1 MADGSS
7 TVHRSA
13 WDWADVLEV
22 PLSDEAEASAGAVA
36 RDDSPAGSPA
46 GSPDGF
52 PDSPDGFPDSPD
64 SPDAADFADPDAG
77 VPVSVRRDRALEARR
92 SDFAQPVPLKWIVG
106 GTKARATGPPHSG
119 HWCGPASLIP
129 RNTSKRWPQDPQT

>member
-7 TVHRSA
+7 SVHRSA
-13 WDWADVLEV
+13 WDWADVFEG
-22 PLSDEAEASAGAVA
+22 PPSDEEEASAGAVA
-36 RDDSPAGSPA
+36 PDDSPEPPA

-64 SPDAADFADPDAG
+64 SPDAADFSDPDAG
-77 VPVSVRRDRALEARR
+77 VPASARRDRALEARR

>member
-1 MADGSS
+1 
-7 TVHRSA
+7 
-13 WDWADVLEV
+13 VLEG
-22 PLSDEAEASAGAVA
+22 PPSDEEEASAGAVA
-36 RDDSPAGSPA
+36 PDDPPDPPA

-64 SPDAADFADPDAG
+64 SPDFADADAG
-77 VPVSVRRDRALEARR
+77 VPVSARRDRALEARR